1 MSEKATEIA
10 NLLSPTVES
19 LGLELLGV
27 EYLPA
32 PGGATLRLYID
43 VPLAEQ
49 PERVINVDDC
59 ERVSREVSAQLDVE
73 DPISGNYTLEV
84 SSPGVDRPLFTLE
97 QFARHAG
104 ESAKIV
110 LKLAQDGRRRFQGPI
125 LRIDAEAGAVVFAV
139 DGKDVQIAFDNIDK
153 ARILPDWVALGLAPQ
168 KPNKP
173 GPKKP
178 GHEKKKP
185 STSRR
190 LASRARSDEMSKE
203 LLLVVDAVANE
214 KGVPRE
220 VIFDAIEAALA
231 SAAKK
236 RYPDQ
241 DVLARVTIDHKDGN
255 YETYRRW
262 EVVADDVVMESPDR
276 QVRLMDAIEEADGVD
291 VGDYIEEQIENPDFG
306 RIAAQAAK
314 QVIVQRVR
322 EAERQQVV
330 DAWNDRVGELITGVV
345 KRAERGNIFV
355 DLGGNAEAFIPKDKG
370 IPRDVLRPGDRVRG
384 YLAEVRSE
392 PRGPQLFISRA
403 APEFMIELFKLE
415 VPEVGQGLVEIKACA
430 RDPGDRAKI
439 AVIAHDT
446 RTDPIG
452 ACIGMRGS
460 RVQAVSNELN
470 GERVDIVLWNE
481 NPANF
486 VINAM
491 APAEVQS
498 IIVDEDKHSMDL
510 AVAEDRLAQAIGKG
524 GQNVRLASRLTGWQ
538 LNVMTADQVAA
549 KSEAEQAA
557 ARQLFMDRL
566 EVDEEIS
573 AILVSEGFSTVEEI
587 AYVPV
592 GELLAVEGF
601 DEDIV
606 EELRARARDA
616 LLNAALAEEEG
627 LEGTQPTEDLL
638 ALEGMDEE
646 TAFALAEHGVR
657 TSEDLSD
664 LAADE
669 IVDFGIEG
677 LTQERAAALILAAR
691 AEEIARLERGE

>member
-1 MSEKATEIA
+1 
-10 NLLSPTVES
+10 
-19 LGLELLGV
+19 
-27 EYLPA
+27 
-32 PGGATLRLYID
+32 
-43 VPLAEQ
+43 
-49 PERVINVDDC
+49 
-59 ERVSREVSAQLDVE
+59 
-73 DPISGNYTLEV
+73 
-84 SSPGVDRPLFTLE
+84 
-97 QFARHAG
+97 
-104 ESAKIV
+104 
-110 LKLAQDGRRRFQGPI
+110 
-125 LRIDAEAGAVVFAV
+125 
-139 DGKDVQIAFDNIDK
+139 
-153 ARILPDWVALGLAPQ
+153 
-168 KPNKP
+168 
-173 GPKKP
+173 
-178 GHEKKKP
+178 
-185 STSRR
+185 
-190 LASRARSDEMSKE
+190 MSKE

-214 KGVPRE
+214 KGVPRD
-220 VIFDAIEAALA
+220 VIFEALEAALA

-236 RYPDQ
+236 RYVDQ
-241 DVLARVTIDHKDGN
+241 DVVARVAIDRKDGS
-255 YETYRRW
+255 YETFRRW

-276 QVRLMDAIEEADGVD
+276 QIRLMDAVDEADGVD
-291 VGDYIEEQIENPDFG
+291 VGDWIEEQIENPEFG

-330 DAWNDRVGELITGVV
+330 DAWKDRVGELVTGVV
-345 KRAERGNIFV
+345 KRAERGNIYV

-370 IPRDVLRPGDRVRG
+370 IPRDVLRTGDRVRG
-384 YLAEVRSE
+384 YLYEVRSE
-392 PRGPQLFISRA
+392 PRGPQLFISRG

-439 AVIAHDT
+439 AVLAHDT

-470 GERVDIVLWNE
+470 GERVDIVLWND

-498 IIVDEDKHSMDL
+498 IIVDEEKHSMDL

-538 LNVMTADQVAA
+538 LNVMTQDQVAA
-549 KSEAEQAA
+549 KSEAEQAV
-557 ARQLFMDRL
+557 ARQLFMDKL
-566 EVDEEIS
+566 EVDEEI
-573 AILVSEGFSTVEEI
+573 AGILVAEGFSTVEEI

-606 EELRARARDA
+606 EELRSRARDA
-616 LLNAALAEEEG
+616 LLNDALAVEEE
-627 LEGTQPTEDLL
+627 LDEHQPAEDLL

-646 TAFALAEHGVR
+646 TAFALASHGVL
-657 TSEDLSD
+657 TAEDLSD
-664 LAADE
+664 LGADE
-669 IVDFGIEG
+669 VVEFGIED
-677 LTQERAAALILAAR
+677 LDEARAAALILAAR
-691 AEEIARLERGE
+691 AEEIARLERGA